1 MKKLSFI
8 GFSLAAAVTLFAAG
22 EKAVIYSDAKDYQ
35 AKVGS
40 EVTFTI
46 TLSGKE
52 AAGKEL
58 NVEVSGNRKIARKS
72 KVKVDSN
79 GIATV
84 KVPALQP
91 GFIYLRV
98 AAKGIR
104 GDNFGVAVEP
114 EKIQPGAAEPAD
126 FDAYWNAIKAK
137 WDATPMKAELT
148 PWETKNKKI
157 SAFKV
162 KLDMGGKGKDA
173 YGAFS
178 FPKGAK
184 PKSLPAYLYVFGAG
198 TDWVFVNEKLT
209 MQDGGWL
216 LFALNTMPAPN
227 YEKNGM
233 LISKRVN
240 KNAPYAGYQYWGQLD
255 RDKIFFNAMYQR
267 VYRALQFLKSRPEWD
282 GRILVVRG
290 NSQGGGQTL
299 AAAGLDPQVT
309 CIAAFVPAMCN
320 HHGTEAGGISGWPH
334 YHRTGNY
341 RKNKAAVLKAA
352 SYIDAVN
359 FARRIKADT
368 YITTGFIDMTCP
380 SESVY
385 AAFNVIPVKNKV
397 IVCAPRGTHT
407 TPRANVLRG
416 EKFISDHRK
425 KMEKK

>member
-1 MKKLSFI
+1 MKKLSII
-8 GFSLAAAVTLFAAG
+8 GFSLVAAVTLFAAG
-22 EKAVIYSDAKDYQ
+22 EKVKITSDAKDYQ

-46 TLSGKE
+46 ALQGKE
-52 AAGKEL
+52 ISSKEL
-58 NVEVSGNRKIARKS
+58 NVEILGNRKINKKTKVTTDS
-72 KVKVDSN
+72 K
-79 GIATV
+79 GISTI

-91 GFIYLRV
+91 GFIYVR
-98 AAKGIR
+98 AGAKGIR
-104 GDNFGVAVEP
+104 SNICGIAVEP

-126 FDAYWNAIKAK
+126 FEAYWQGIKAK

-148 PWETKNKKI
+148 PCETKNKNI
-157 SAFKV
+157 SAFRV

-233 LISKRVN
+233 LINKRVN
-240 KNAPYAGYQYWGQLD
+240 KNAPYAGYQFWGQLD

-299 AAAGLDPQVT
+299 AAAGLDPQVS
-309 CIAAFVPAMCN
+309 CIVAFVPAMCN

-334 YHRTGNY
+334 YYRTGNY

-368 YITTGFIDMTCP
+368 YITTGYIDMTCP

-385 AAFNVIPVKNKV
+385 AAFNVIPAKNKI
-397 IVCAPRGTHT
+397 IVCAPGGTHR
-407 TPRANVLRG
+407 TPHKNVLRG